1 MTRLLAIALGLVLS
15 IPAVSLAQSSAASQG
30 SQPRTA
36 SGSPDFLFGRPRG
49 NLGVRGSWLFARAGS
64 DLFDFVED
72 QLTIERKD
80 WNGPAFGMD
89 VGIVLTP
96 RVDIV
101 GGFDLG
107 QAGVQSE
114 YRRFEDTAGLPITQ
128 ETRLKQRHIFGSV
141 RFNVLPAGQPVSRFA
156 WVPRTVT
163 PYVGAG
169 AGALWYEFE
178 QFGDFVDFV
187 DLSVF
192 TDRFSSSG
200 FTPSMHVFGGADVN
214 VYRALFVT
222 VEGKYVWADATLD
235 SDFIDFEPIDL
246 AGFKLST
253 GIRLVF

>member
-1 MTRLLAIALGLVLS
+1 MPRVLAIALALVLS
-15 IPAVSLAQSSAASQG
+15 IPAVSLAQSDAASQG
-30 SQPRTA
+30 SQPPA
-36 SGSPDFLFGRPRG
+36 GSGSPDFLFGRPRA
-49 NLGVRGSWLFARAGS
+49 NLAVRGSWMFARAGS
-64 DLFDFVED
+64 DLFDFVQD
-72 QLTIERKD
+72 QLTIEKKD
-80 WNGPAFGMD
+80 FNAPAFGMD
-89 VGIVLTP
+89 LGIVLTP
-96 RVDIV
+96 RVEIA
-101 GGFDLG
+101 GGFDLS

-114 YRRFEDTAGLPITQ
+114 YRRFEDNVGLPITQ
-128 ETRLKQRHIFGSV
+128 ETRLRQRHVFGSV
-141 RFNVLPAGQPVSRFA
+141 RFNVVPSGQPVSRFA

-163 PYVGAG
+163 PYLGAG
-169 AGALWYEFE
+169 AGALWYQFE